1 MKNRKREICTSGSVR
16 DEDGQPPHLL
26 GHRRQF
32 LHLAAGAAALP
43 AISRFARAQTY
54 PSRPITMI
62 VPFPPGGLADV
73 IGRIAAEGMRA
84 SLGQSIIIENVG
96 GANGSIGTGRVAR
109 TAPDGYTLVLGIWNT
124 HVGNAATYALQYDVV
139 KDFEPIA
146 LLADA
151 PLLLVAKKAI
161 PANDLKEL
169 IAWLKANP
177 DKASMGTVGAGSP
190 GHLLGLLLQQETG
203 TRFGLVAYR
212 GAAPQ
217 TQDLVA
223 GQIDMGFANPA
234 TALPHVQAGSIKAF
248 AVTAKNRLAV
258 APDIPSVD
266 EAGLPGLYFSLWA
279 GLFAPRGTPSDMIG
293 KLNSAAVNTL
303 GDPILRQKLAEQGFE
318 IPPRERQTPEALAAY
333 QKAEI
338 DKWWPI
344 IKAANIKAE

>member
-1 MKNRKREICTSGSVR
+1 
-16 DEDGQPPHLL
+16 
-26 GHRRQF
+26 
-32 LHLAAGAAALP
+32 
-43 AISRFARAQTY
+43 
-54 PSRPITMI
+54 MI

-96 GANGSIGTGRVAR
+96 GANGSVGTGRVAR

-139 KDFEPIA
+139 KDFAPIA

-190 GHLLGLLLQQETG
+190 GHLLGLLLQRETC

-223 GQIDMGFANPA
+223 GQIDMGIANPA

-279 GLFAPRGTPSDMIG
+279 GLFAPKGTPRNIID
-293 KLNSAAVNTL
+293 KLNSAAVDTL
-303 GDPILRQKLAEQGFE
+303 SDPNMRHKLEAQGFE
-318 IPPRERQTPEALAAY
+318 IPPREQQTPETLGAY

-338 DKWWPI
+338 EKWWPI

>member
-1 MKNRKREICTSGSVR
+1 MK
-16 DEDGQPPHLL
+16 PP
-26 GHRRQF
+26 RRTF
-32 LHLAAGAAALP
+32 LHLAAGATVLP
-43 AISRFARAQTY
+43 AVSRIARAQTY
-54 PSRPITMI
+54 PTRPITMV

-96 GANGSIGTGRVAR
+96 GANGSVGTGRVAR

-223 GQIDMGFANPA
+223 GQIDMGIAIQQLRCRTCRP
-234 TALPHVQAGSIKAF
+234 
-248 AVTAKNRLAV
+248 V
-258 APDIPSVD
+258 A
-266 EAGLPGLYFSLWA
+266 
-279 GLFAPRGTPSDMIG
+279 
-293 KLNSAAVNTL
+293 
-303 GDPILRQKLAEQGFE
+303 
-318 IPPRERQTPEALAAY
+318 
-333 QKAEI
+333 
-338 DKWWPI
+338 
-344 IKAANIKAE
+344 

>member
-1 MKNRKREICTSGSVR
+1 MI
-16 DEDGQPPHLL
+16 
-26 GHRRQF
+26 RRF
-32 LHLAAGAAALP
+32 LVILFAASLPATGVAAAE
-43 AISRFARAQTY
+43 TY
-54 PSRPITMI
+54 PSRPLTLI
-62 VPFPPGGLADV
+62 VPFAPGGLADV
-73 IGRIAAEGMRA
+73 TGRIVAEGMRA

-109 TAPDGYTLVLGIWNT
+109 AAPDGYTLALGIWNT
-124 HVGNAATYALQYDVV
+124 HVGNGATYALQYDVV

-151 PLLLVAKKAI
+151 PLLLVAKKAM

-190 GHLLGLLLQQETG
+190 GHLLSLLLQQKTG

-212 GAAPQ
+212 GAGPQ

-234 TALPHVQAGSIKAF
+234 TGLPHVRAGTIKAF

-279 GLFAPRGTPSDMIG
+279 ALFAPRGTPNDIVAA
-293 KLNSAAVNTL
+293 LNSAAVSTL
-303 GDPILRQKLAEQGFE
+303 GDAAFRQKLTGQGLE
-318 IPPRERQTPEALAAY
+318 IPPCEQQTPEALAAY

-338 DKWWPI
+338 EKWWPI
-344 IKAANIKAE
+344 IKAAGIKAE

>member
-1 MKNRKREICTSGSVR
+1 MKL
-16 DEDGQPPHLL
+16 P
-26 GHRRQF
+26 RRRF
-32 LHLAAGAAALP
+32 LHLATVAAALS
-43 AISRFARAQTY
+43 AVSRVAKAQTY

-84 SLGQSIIIENVG
+84 SLSQSIIIENVG

-109 TAPDGYTLVLGIWNT
+109 TTPDGYTLVLGIWNT

-139 KDFEPIA
+139 KDFAPIA

>member
-26 GHRRQF
+26 GRRNF

-73 IGRIAAEGMRA
+73 IGRIAAEGIRA
-84 SLGQSIIIENVG
+84 SLRQSIIIENVG

-139 KDFEPIA
+139 KDFAPIA

-266 EAGLPGLYFSLWA
+266 EAGLPRLYFSLWA

>member
-1 MKNRKREICTSGSVR
+1 MKL
-16 DEDGQPPHLL
+16 P
-26 GHRRQF
+26 RRRF
-32 LHLAAGAAALP
+32 LHLATVAAALS
-43 AISRFARAQTY
+43 AVSRVAKAQTY

-84 SLGQSIIIENVG
+84 SLSQSIIIENVG

-109 TAPDGYTLVLGIWNT
+109 TTPDGYTLVLGIWNT

-139 KDFEPIA
+139 KDFAPIA

-212 GAAPQ
+212 GAAPE

-248 AVTAKNRLAV
+248 AVTAKNRLTV

-279 GLFAPRGTPSDMIG
+279 GLFAPRGTPSDIVG
-293 KLNSAAVNTL
+293 KLNWAAVNTL

>member
-1 MKNRKREICTSGSVR
+1 
-16 DEDGQPPHLL
+16 
-26 GHRRQF
+26 
-32 LHLAAGAAALP
+32 
-43 AISRFARAQTY
+43 
-54 PSRPITMI
+54 MI

-139 KDFEPIA
+139 KDFAPIA

-266 EAGLPGLYFSLWA
+266 EAGLPRLYFSLWA

>member
-1 MKNRKREICTSGSVR
+1 
-16 DEDGQPPHLL
+16 
-26 GHRRQF
+26 
-32 LHLAAGAAALP
+32 
-43 AISRFARAQTY
+43 
-54 PSRPITMI
+54 MI

-96 GANGSIGTGRVAR
+96 GANGSVGTGRVAR